1 MIEIFSYA
9 LAGIHAVLLFH
20 VLRLAFL
27 RYRQRAAF
35 PRGIP
40 EPRRLRAW
48 QAEHAWDLSSA
59 LLAGV
64 CAVVDFI
71 FVVFLLDSEQVVVL
85 LGLLYVLIGYS
96 VLAYATISLR
106 AIAEEPQ
113 RPGTVQRE
121 VEELRHGET
130 TDITGTW
137 HLRGSEEGDPT
148 FVNLVDHIVLEPQQK
163 KLFVRVNHD
172 QWTEES
178 VAERSGFAAFS
189 HEVAEFVIFLVHA
202 EWLAPYVP
210 HYEVVEL
217 ELWRDRFDEDN
228 RSVKYRFFR
237 IVARKEQIRRARE
250 KGYDP
255 FHLERMF
262 EVHFQ
267 GGAEV

>member
-1 MIEIFSYA
+1 MIEIFGYA

-27 RYRQRAAF
+27 RSRQRAAI
-35 PRGIP
+35 PRGSSDL
-40 EPRRLRAW
+40 RRLQAW
-48 QAEHAWDLSSA
+48 QAEHAWDLGPA
-59 LLAGV
+59 LIAGV
-64 CAVVDFI
+64 CAVADLI
-71 FVVFLLDSEQVVVL
+71 LVVFLLDSEQVLVL
-85 LGLLYVLIGYS
+85 LGLLYVLIGYFL
-96 VLAYATISLR
+96 LAYATISLR
-106 AIAEEPQ
+106 AVAEEPR

-121 VEELRHGET
+121 VGELRHGVT
-130 TDITGTW
+130 TDLTGTW
-137 HLRGSEEGDPT
+137 HLRGLEEGDPT
-148 FVNLVDHIVLEPQQK
+148 FVNLVEQIVLEPHQK
-163 KLFVRVNHD
+163 KLSVRVNHD

-189 HEVAEFVIFLVHA
+189 HEVAEFLIFLVHA
-202 EWLAPYVP
+202 EWFAPYVP

-250 KGYDP
+250 RGYDP

-267 GGAEV
+267 GGSEV